1 MNPMKTTKR
10 KSTERTIS
18 DIHAYHKQAMDLIEQ
33 RFKNKKD
40 HPNYIELK
48 RLLTEQIADEL
59 DTLYYSN

>member
-1 MNPMKTTKR
+1 MKKE
-10 KSTERTIS
+10 KQISTRRTMS

-40 HPNYIELK
+40 HPNYIECK